1 MKTKKLTKKGI
12 EAGINRR
19 TLTWIF
25 SAAVALGLL
34 ATPMRGQ
41 LPGIF
46 IYTTNQTTPTSF
58 TASLAVFTD
67 TSSLGTNQESF
78 AWYFNT
84 NLIPGATNY
93 ILNIFDAQASNAGSY
108 SVVVSDTFGAVTSSP
123 PMTLTVTNISFELP
137 SVQFSTLASF
147 NQFVDGAFP
156 QAGLIQASD
165 GYLYGTTLAGGTN
178 AGATDGTVFKMST
191 DGVLAWSVAFN
202 DADGQAPA
210 AGLVQAGDGNLYG
223 TTGYGGTKGFGTVF
237 QITTN
242 GVLTSIYS
250 FDPGQSDGGFPEA
263 PLCVGL
269 DGYLYGTT
277 TTNGSDSL
285 GGTIFKMS
293 TNGGSLVWSY
303 SFAEADGNV
312 PLAGVVQGLDGSLY
326 GTASEGGAFGAGSV
340 FSITT
345 NGVFTNLYSFTDVAD
360 GGYPYGGLAQ
370 GPDSQLY
377 GTTTDGGDT
386 NLNDGTIFKITT
398 NGTFTV
404 VLAFEGTN
412 GALPEASMIV
422 AGDGNLYGTTKGG
435 GIGAQFGADNLY
447 PPTYGTIFQL
457 TTNGGLVTLISFDGN
472 YDGAAPHSSLWQGV
486 DGGLYGTTSQGGTN
500 DLDVSLPSLGDG
512 TVFRLG
518 VVRPTIISEYVVG
531 NTFYF
536 TWIALPGVPYQTQYN
551 DNPGQSPWIDFGGT
565 VVGTNG
571 FATQS
576 DTIGATNTAR
586 FYRVSLQ
593 F

>member
-1 MKTKKLTKKGI
+1 M
-12 EAGINRR
+12 
-19 TLTWIF
+19 
-25 SAAVALGLL
+25 
-34 ATPMRGQ
+34 
-41 LPGIF
+41 
-46 IYTTNQTTPTSF
+46 
-58 TASLAVFTD
+58 
-67 TSSLGTNQESF
+67 
-78 AWYFNT
+78 
-84 NLIPGATNY
+84 
-93 ILNIFDAQASNAGSY
+93 
-108 SVVVSDTFGAVTSSP
+108 
-123 PMTLTVTNISFELP
+123 
-137 SVQFSTLASF
+137 
-147 NQFVDGAFP
+147 
-156 QAGLIQASD
+156 
-165 GYLYGTTLAGGTN
+165 
-178 AGATDGTVFKMST
+178 
-191 DGVLAWSVAFN
+191 
-202 DADGQAPA
+202 
-210 AGLVQAGDGNLYG
+210 
-223 TTGYGGTKGFGTVF
+223 
-237 QITTN
+237 
-242 GVLTSIYS
+242 
-250 FDPGQSDGGFPEA
+250 
-263 PLCVGL
+263 
-269 DGYLYGTT
+269 
-277 TTNGSDSL
+277 
-285 GGTIFKMS
+285 
-293 TNGGSLVWSY
+293 
-303 SFAEADGNV
+303 
-312 PLAGVVQGLDGSLY
+312 DGSLY

-486 DGGLYGTTSQGGTN
+486 DGGL
-500 DLDVSLPSLGDG
+500 
-512 TVFRLG
+512 
-518 VVRPTIISEYVVG
+518 G